1 MGRDATGGASA
12 YGDRDVYAD
21 KSDARPTAIMV
32 GVALLFIGAIYA
44 SLVGALPFGPAALAP
59 PAPTATPTA
68 SPTVRPPDV
77 KIAHETCCKQA
88 ARFLNATWTST
99 ERVTA
104 AAFALEPPPPFD
116 CTATVDATALK
127 GTFGCVGL
135 LRGAT
140 DFSGRLT
147 LTTVA
152 GRFPVEHKF
161 KTMGDR
167 LEGVQWY
174 TEFEDPRGDPLACAA
189 ASCRIIQHFT
199 TGQDKMTSQQ
209 ILDAARQF
217 NRSTDPGIDPV
228 AIATILKRLDARNS
242 YHYYRFNTREEA
254 TAAAVYWLF
263 RSGKPVMAITL
274 AGQHGPLVIG
284 FQGTYGTYF
293 DDPNNKVNGVI
304 VQDPQRG
311 DVRPETANRRP
322 DKYRAPTFQTG
333 HLLGLEEWYGDE
345 WWFRFA
351 YSSVIRMPDGRTVS
365 IERNDGAYPTPHW
378 TGKFVLIVDDADAEW
393 PPDKEGRVRF
403 R

>member
-1 MGRDATGGASA
+1 MTGR
-12 YGDRDVYAD
+12 
-21 KSDARPTAIMV
+21 SDARPAVIMV
-32 GVALLFIGAIYA
+32 GLALLFAGSLYGWILGLGPLDSTA
-44 SLVGALPFGPAALAP
+44 SAPAAVV
-59 PAPTATPTA
+59 TATPTA
-68 SPTVRPPDV
+68 SPTPRPPEV
-77 KIAHETCCKQA
+77 KIAHDTCCKQS
-88 ARFLNATWTST
+88 ARFLSVRWTST
-99 ERVTA
+99 EKVDA
-104 AAFALEPPPPFD
+104 ATFALEPAPPFD
-116 CTATVDATALK
+116 CAATVDATGLK

-140 DFSGRLT
+140 DHVGRLT
-147 LTTVA
+147 VTTAA
-152 GRFPVEHKF
+152 GRFPIEHKF

-174 TEFEDPRGDPLACAA
+174 TEFEDPKGEPLACAA
-189 ASCRIIQHFT
+189 ASCRIIQQYT
-199 TGQDKMTSQQ
+199 TGQDKMTATQ

-217 NRSTDPGIDPV
+217 NRSNDPGLDPV
-228 AIATILKRLDARNS
+228 AIATILKRLDGRNN

-293 DDPNNKVNGVI
+293 DDANNKITGMV

-311 DVRPETANRRP
+311 DMRAETASRRP

-333 HLLGLEEWYGDE
+333 HLLPMDEWMRDE
-345 WWFRFA
+345 WWFAFA
-351 YSSVIRMPDGRTVS
+351 YATVIRDGNGVS
-365 IERNDGAYPTPHW
+365 VNIERSDGAYPTPHW
-378 TGKFVLIVDDADAEW
+378 AGKFVIIVDDADAELTS
-393 PPDKEGRVRF
+393 DKEGRVVF